1 MITFKNVTK
10 RFPLGNVALK
20 NVSFQINENEFVFL
34 VGPSGAGKST
44 IINLILRKFKQ
55 TEGEIKVDDF
65 VLDKK
70 FSKVDSLRK
79 KIGVIF
85 QDFKLILSKNVEENI
100 ALSLKILGFN
110 KERARE
116 ETEKVLEFVGL
127 SRKRY
132 MFPLQLSAG
141 EQQRV
146 AIARAIAGGRSIVL
160 ADEPTGNLDPV
171 TSWKIMEI
179 FSKLKGKRTIIFATH
194 NTDIVNSF
202 TARVIRLKEGEIIE
216 DSKKGKYKL

>member
-1 MITFKNVTK
+1 MIVFTNVTK
-10 RFPLGNVALK
+10 KFPLGNVALK
-20 NVSFQINENEFVFL
+20 NVSFEIDKNEFVFL

-44 IINLILRKFKQ
+44 IINLILRRVIQ
-55 TEGEIKVDDF
+55 TEGDIKVDKF

-70 FSKVDSLRK
+70 FSKVDQLRK
-79 KIGVIF
+79 KIGTIF

-100 ALSLKILGFN
+100 LLSLKILGIE
-110 KERARE
+110 KQKAME
-116 ETEKVLEFVGL
+116 EVEKVLEFVGL
-127 SRKRY
+127 LEKRY

-146 AIARAIAGGRSIVL
+146 AIARALAGNRPIIL
-160 ADEPTGNLDPV
+160 ADEPTGNLDPT

-179 FSKLKGKRTIIFATH
+179 FSKLQGKRTIIFATH

-202 TARVIRLKEGEIIE
+202 GARVLRLEKGELVE
-216 DSKKGKYKL
+216 DLKKGKYKL